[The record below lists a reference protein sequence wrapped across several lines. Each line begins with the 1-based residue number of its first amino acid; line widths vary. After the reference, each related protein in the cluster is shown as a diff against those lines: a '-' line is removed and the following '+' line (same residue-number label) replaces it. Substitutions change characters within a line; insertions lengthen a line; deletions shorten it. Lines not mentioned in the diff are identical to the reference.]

1 VSRCCPI
8 IARGAF
14 GQAYG
19 VLVKE
24 LRILSRAVFVI
35 DPQGIVR
42 YAEYVPEITQH
53 PNYEAALEAAR
64 TLAHQG

>member
-1 VSRCCPI
+1 
-8 IARGAF
+8 
-14 GQAYG
+14 

-53 PNYEAALEAAR
+53 PNYDAALEAAR
-64 TLAHQG
+64 AVAGQE